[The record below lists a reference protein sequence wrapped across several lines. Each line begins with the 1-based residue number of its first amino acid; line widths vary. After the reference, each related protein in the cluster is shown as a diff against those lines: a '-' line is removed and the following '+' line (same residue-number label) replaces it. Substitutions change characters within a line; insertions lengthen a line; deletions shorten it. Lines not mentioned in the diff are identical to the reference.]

1 MARTLSEKEWWVLD
15 ALWEGGP
22 LELGE
27 LVEALSGQT
36 GWSRNTV
43 HTYLKRMADK
53 GLVRV
58 EGEKPP
64 HRYAAAVSRED
75 CAARAR
81 QDLLT
86 RVYQGSAGKLVA
98 AFVREGKLTA
108 QEREELR
115 KLLDDM
121 EV

>member
-1 MARTLSEKEWWVLD
+1 MKLSDKEWRVLETLWGAPKGL
-15 ALWEGGP
+15 ALGAA
-22 LELGE
+22 
-27 LVEALSGQT
+27 VEKLRPAT

-43 HTYLKRMADK
+43 LTYLTRMEAK
-53 GLVRV
+53 GLVTIDKS
-58 EGEKPP
+58 ENP
-64 HRYAAAVSRED
+64 HRYRAAADREA
-75 CAARAR
+75 CAAQERR
-81 QDLLT
+81 GLLD

-98 AFVREGKLTA
+98 AFLKEEKLTA